1 MGSLEA
7 MIVCQKTPEHM
18 AVPII
23 RQATLHT
30 GGALRGGM
38 MGPQLM

>member
-7 MIVCQKTPEHM
+7 VIVCQKTPEHM

-23 RQATLHT
+23 PLHT
-30 GGALRGGM
+30 GGALLAFVVG
-38 MGPQLM
+38 